1 MSTKANKKSV
11 TLTDLKKF
19 KETSEK
25 FTCLTAYEST
35 MASVISESGVDVI
48 LVGDSLGMVI
58 QGHDSTLP
66 VTMDQ
71 LIYHLECVV
80 NGNKGSHIMAD
91 MPFMS
96 YSTDDL
102 GLENAKRLMQAGAN
116 SVKIEGGEW
125 ISKMAQVLSDR
136 GIPVCAHMGLTPQT
150 INRIGGHH
158 VQGRD
163 PSQKEKII
171 NEAISLENAGAS
183 MLLLECVP
191 GELAK
196 LITEELKIP
205 VIGIG
210 AGVHTDGQIMVVHD
224 LLGISCLERPP
235 KFVKNFME
243 DSSSIPEAIKNYV
256 TDVKNRTFPSAS
268 IPAQRATISLARAN

>member
-1 MSTKANKKSV
+1 MTEKKFVTISTLN
-11 TLTDLKKF
+11 DLKEKSKKF
-19 KETSEK
+19 A
-25 FTCLTAYEST
+25 CLTAYEST
-35 MASVISESGVDVI
+35 MASVISRSGVEII

-80 NGNKGSHIMAD
+80 NGNRGSHIMAD

-102 GLENAKRLMQAGAN
+102 GLENAKKLMQAGAN
-116 SVKIEGGEW
+116 SIKIEGGQW
-125 ISKMAQVLSDR
+125 IAKMAQVLSDR

-150 INRIGGHH
+150 INRLGGHK
-158 VQGRD
+158 VQGRN
-163 PSQKEKII
+163 PLEKEKII
-171 NEAISLENAGAS
+171 NEALLLQASGAS

-191 GELAK
+191 GDLAK
-196 LITEELKIP
+196 QITNELNIP

-210 AGVHTDGQIMVVHD
+210 AGIHTDGQIMVVHD
-224 LLGISCLERPP
+224 LLGISCLEKPP
-235 KFVKNFME
+235 KFVKNFMKE
-243 DSSSIPEAIKNYV
+243 SSSIEDAIQNYV
-256 TDVKNRTFPSAS
+256 RDVKDLKFPSEKH
-268 IPAQRATISLARAN
+268 TFK

>member
-1 MSTKANKKSV
+1 MSTPSNIKSV
-11 TLTDLKKF
+11 NLTTLNKF
-19 KETSEK
+19 KENSEK

-35 MASVISESGVDVI
+35 MASVISDCGVDII

-58 QGHDSTLP
+58 QGHESTLP

-71 LIYHLECVV
+71 LVYHLECVV
-80 NGNKGSHIMAD
+80 KGNKRSHIMAD

-116 SVKIEGGEW
+116 SVKVEGGEW
-125 ISKMAQVLSDR
+125 ISTMAQVLSDR

-171 NEAISLENAGAS
+171 NEAISLEKAGAS

-191 GELAK
+191 GDLAK
-196 LITEELKIP
+196 IITDELKIP

-224 LLGISCLERPP
+224 LLGISCLEKPP

-243 DSSSIPEAIKNYV
+243 DSISIQDAIKNYV
-256 TDVKNRTFPSAS
+256 KDVKNLNFPSC
-268 IPAQRATISLARAN
+268 IHTFE

>member
-1 MSTKANKKSV
+1 MSEKKFV
-11 TLTDLKKF
+11 TLSTLNDLKEKSKKF
-19 KETSEK
+19 A
-25 FTCLTAYEST
+25 CLTAYEST
-35 MASVISESGVDVI
+35 MASVISRSGVEII

-80 NGNKGSHIMAD
+80 NGNRGSHIMAD

-102 GLENAKRLMQAGAN
+102 GLENAKKLMQAGAN
-116 SVKIEGGEW
+116 SIKIEGGQW
-125 ISKMAQVLSDR
+125 IAKMAQVLSDR

-150 INRIGGHH
+150 INRLGGHK

-163 PSQKEKII
+163 PLQKEKIL
-171 NEAISLENAGAS
+171 NEAILLQASGAS

-191 GELAK
+191 GDLAK
-196 LITEELKIP
+196 QITNELNIP

-210 AGVHTDGQIMVVHD
+210 AGIHTDGQIMVVHD
-224 LLGISCLERPP
+224 LLGISCLEKPP
-235 KFVKNFME
+235 KFVKNFMKE
-243 DSSSIPEAIKNYV
+243 SSSIEDAIQNYV
-256 TDVKNRTFPSAS
+256 RDVKDLKFPSEKH
-268 IPAQRATISLARAN
+268 TFK

>member
-1 MSTKANKKSV
+1 MSTKSEKKSI
-11 TLTDLKKF
+11 TLSTINKLKK
-19 KETSEK
+19 EGEK

-35 MASVISESGVDVI
+35 MASVISKAGVDII

-58 QGHDSTLP
+58 QGYDSTLP
-66 VTMDQ
+66 VTMNQ

-80 NGNKGSHIMAD
+80 RGNNGSHIMAD

-96 YSTDDL
+96 YATDDL

-125 ISKMAQVLSDR
+125 ISRMAQALSDR

-150 INRIGGHH
+150 INRLGGHN

-171 NEAISLENAGAS
+171 NEAISLEKAGAA

-191 GELAK
+191 EDLAK
-196 LITEELKIP
+196 EVTNKLKIP

-224 LLGISCLERPP
+224 MLGISCLENPP

-243 DSSSIPEAIKNYV
+243 ESSSIEHAIVNYIK
-256 TDVKNRTFPSAS
+256 DVKNLKFPSVEH
-268 IPAQRATISLARAN
+268 TFK

>member
-1 MSTKANKKSV
+1 
-11 TLTDLKKF
+11 
-19 KETSEK
+19 
-25 FTCLTAYEST
+25 
-35 MASVISESGVDVI
+35 
-48 LVGDSLGMVI
+48 
-58 QGHDSTLP
+58 
-66 VTMDQ
+66 MDQ

-80 NGNKGSHIMAD
+80 KGNNGSHIMAD

-116 SVKIEGGEW
+116 SVKIEGGQW

-150 INRIGGHH
+150 INRIGGHR

-171 NEAISLENAGAS
+171 NEAIALEKAGAS

-196 LITEELKIP
+196 TITKELKIP

-210 AGVHTDGQIMVVHD
+210 GIVSGEDAVEFLLAGAKAVQIGTANFIDPASTLNVIDGVRKYCMSN
-224 LLGISCLERPP
+224 GIRNLSELILQE
-235 KFVKNFME
+235 E
-243 DSSSIPEAIKNYV
+243 
-256 TDVKNRTFPSAS
+256 
-268 IPAQRATISLARAN
+268 

>member
-1 MSTKANKKSV
+1 
-11 TLTDLKKF
+11 
-19 KETSEK
+19 
-25 FTCLTAYEST
+25 
-35 MASVISESGVDVI
+35 
-48 LVGDSLGMVI
+48 MVI

-80 NGNKGSHIMAD
+80 NGNRGSHIMAD

-102 GLENAKRLMQAGAN
+102 GLENAKKLMQAGAN
-116 SVKIEGGEW
+116 SIKIEGGQW
-125 ISKMAQVLSDR
+125 IAKMAQVLSDR

-150 INRIGGHH
+150 INRLGGHK

-163 PSQKEKII
+163 PLQKEKII
-171 NEAISLENAGAS
+171 NEAILLQASGAS

-191 GELAK
+191 GDLAK
-196 LITEELKIP
+196 QITNELNIP

-210 AGVHTDGQIMVVHD
+210 AGIHTDGQIMVVHD
-224 LLGISCLERPP
+224 LLGISCLEKPP
-235 KFVKNFME
+235 KFVKNFMKE
-243 DSSSIPEAIKNYV
+243 SSSIEDAIQNYV
-256 TDVKNRTFPSAS
+256 RDVKDLKFPSEKH
-268 IPAQRATISLARAN
+268 TFK

>member
-1 MSTKANKKSV
+1 MTEKKLV
-11 TLTDLKKF
+11 TLSTLNDLKEKSKKF
-19 KETSEK
+19 A
-25 FTCLTAYEST
+25 CLTAYEST
-35 MASVISESGVDVI
+35 MASVISRSGVEII

-80 NGNKGSHIMAD
+80 NGNRGSHIMAD

-102 GLENAKRLMQAGAN
+102 GLENAKKLMQAGAN
-116 SVKIEGGEW
+116 SIKIEGGQW
-125 ISKMAQVLSDR
+125 IAKMAQVLSDR

-150 INRIGGHH
+150 INRLGGHK
-158 VQGRD
+158 VQGRN
-163 PSQKEKII
+163 PLQKEKII
-171 NEAISLENAGAS
+171 NEALLLQASGAS

-191 GELAK
+191 GDLAK
-196 LITEELKIP
+196 QITNELNIP

-210 AGVHTDGQIMVVHD
+210 AGIHTDGQIMVVHD
-224 LLGISCLERPP
+224 LLGISCLEKPP
-235 KFVKNFME
+235 KFVKNFMKE
-243 DSSSIPEAIKNYV
+243 SSSIEDAIQNYV
-256 TDVKNRTFPSAS
+256 RDVKDLKFPSEKH
-268 IPAQRATISLARAN
+268 TFK

>member
-1 MSTKANKKSV
+1 MSEKKFV
-11 TLTDLKKF
+11 TLSTLNDLKEKSKKF
-19 KETSEK
+19 A
-25 FTCLTAYEST
+25 CLTAYEST
-35 MASVISESGVDVI
+35 MASVISRSGVEII

-80 NGNKGSHIMAD
+80 NGNRGSHIMAD

-102 GLENAKRLMQAGAN
+102 GLENAKKLMQAGAN
-116 SVKIEGGEW
+116 SIKIEGGQW
-125 ISKMAQVLSDR
+125 IAKMAQVLSDR

-150 INRIGGHH
+150 INRLGGHK
-158 VQGRD
+158 VQGRN
-163 PSQKEKII
+163 PLEKEKII
-171 NEAISLENAGAS
+171 NEALLLQASGAS

-191 GELAK
+191 GDLAK
-196 LITEELKIP
+196 QITNELDIP

-210 AGVHTDGQIMVVHD
+210 AGIHTDGQIMVVHD
-224 LLGISCLERPP
+224 LLGISCLEKPP
-235 KFVKNFME
+235 KFVKNFMKE
-243 DSSSIPEAIKNYV
+243 SSSIKDAIQNYV
-256 TDVKNRTFPSAS
+256 RDVKDLKFPSDKH
-268 IPAQRATISLARAN
+268 TFK

>member
-1 MSTKANKKSV
+1 MTEKKFV
-11 TLTDLKKF
+11 TLSTLNDLKEKSKKF
-19 KETSEK
+19 A
-25 FTCLTAYEST
+25 CLTAYEST
-35 MASVISESGVDVI
+35 MASVISRSGVEII

-80 NGNKGSHIMAD
+80 NGNRGSHIMAD

-102 GLENAKRLMQAGAN
+102 GLENAKKLMQAGAN
-116 SVKIEGGEW
+116 SIKIEGGQW
-125 ISKMAQVLSDR
+125 IAKMAQVLSDR

-150 INRIGGHH
+150 INRLGGHK
-158 VQGRD
+158 VQGRN
-163 PSQKEKII
+163 PLQKEKII
-171 NEAISLENAGAS
+171 NEALLLQASGAS

-191 GELAK
+191 GDLAK
-196 LITEELKIP
+196 QITNELNIP

-210 AGVHTDGQIMVVHD
+210 AGIHTDGQIMVVHD
-224 LLGISCLERPP
+224 LLGISCLEKPP
-235 KFVKNFME
+235 KFVKNFMKE
-243 DSSSIPEAIKNYV
+243 SSSIEDAIQNYV
-256 TDVKNRTFPSAS
+256 RDVKDLKFPSDKH
-268 IPAQRATISLARAN
+268 TFK

>member
-1 MSTKANKKSV
+1 MSTKSEKKLITLSTINK
-11 TLTDLKKF
+11 LKK
-19 KETSEK
+19 EGEK

-35 MASVISESGVDVI
+35 MASVISKSGVDII

-80 NGNKGSHIMAD
+80 RGNNGSHVMAD

-96 YSTDDL
+96 YATDDL

-125 ISKMAQVLSDR
+125 ISKMAQALSDR

-150 INRIGGHH
+150 INRLGGHN

-171 NEAISLENAGAS
+171 NEAISLEKAGAA

-191 GELAK
+191 EDLAK
-196 LITEELKIP
+196 EVTNELKIP

-224 LLGISCLERPP
+224 MLGISCLENPP

-243 DSSSIPEAIKNYV
+243 ESSSIEHAIVNFVK
-256 TDVKNRTFPSAS
+256 DVKDFKFPSEEH
-268 IPAQRATISLARAN
+268 TFK

>member
-1 MSTKANKKSV
+1 MCIRDRSSKSNNKSV
-11 TLTDLKKF
+11 NLTTLTKF
-19 KETSEK
+19 KENSEK

-35 MASVISESGVDVI
+35 MASIISDSGVDVI

-58 QGHDSTLP
+58 QGHESTLP
-66 VTMDQ
+66 VTMEQ

-80 NGNKGSHIMAD
+80 KGNKKSHIMAD

-102 GLENAKRLMQAGAN
+102 GLENAKKLMQAGAN

-125 ISKMAQVLSDR
+125 IAKMAQVLSDR

-150 INRIGGHH
+150 INRIGGHY

-171 NEAISLENAGAS
+171 NEARALEKAGAS

-191 GELAK
+191 GDLAK
-196 LITEELKIP
+196 IITNELRIP

-210 AGVHTDGQIMVVHD
+210 AGIHTDGQIMVVHD
-224 LLGISCLERPP
+224 LLGISCLDKPP

-243 DSSSIPEAIKNYV
+243 ESSSIQDAIKNYV
-256 TDVKNRTFPSAS
+256 SDVKNLKFPSKNH
-268 IPAQRATISLARAN
+268 TFE

>member
-1 MSTKANKKSV
+1 
-11 TLTDLKKF
+11 
-19 KETSEK
+19 
-25 FTCLTAYEST
+25 
-35 MASVISESGVDVI
+35 MASVISDCGVDII

-58 QGHDSTLP
+58 QGHESTLP

-71 LIYHLECVV
+71 LVYHLECVV
-80 NGNKGSHIMAD
+80 KGNKRSHIMAD

-116 SVKIEGGEW
+116 SVKVEGGEW
-125 ISKMAQVLSDR
+125 ISTMAQVLSDR

-171 NEAISLENAGAS
+171 NEAISLEKAGAS

-191 GELAK
+191 GDLAK
-196 LITEELKIP
+196 IITDELKIP

-224 LLGISCLERPP
+224 LLGISCLEKPP

-243 DSSSIPEAIKNYV
+243 DSISIQDAIKNYV
-256 TDVKNRTFPSAS
+256 KDVKNLNFPSCS
-268 IPAQRATISLARAN
+268 HTFE

>member
-1 MSTKANKKSV
+1 MSIKSEKKLI
-11 TLTDLKKF
+11 TLNTLKKY
-19 KETSEK
+19 KQNNEK

-35 MASVISESGVDVI
+35 MASVISRAGVDII
-48 LVGDSLGMVI
+48 LVGDSLGMVV

-71 LIYHLECVV
+71 LVYHLECVV
-80 NGNKGSHIMAD
+80 NGNNGSHIMAD

-96 YSTDDL
+96 YATDDL

-150 INRIGGHH
+150 INRLGGHS

-163 PSQKEKII
+163 PTQKEKII
-171 NEAISLENAGAS
+171 NEAISLEKAGAA

-191 GELAK
+191 DDLAK
-196 LITEELKIP
+196 QVTKELKIP

-210 AGVHTDGQIMVVHD
+210 AGIHTDGQIMVVHD
-224 LLGISCLERPP
+224 MLGISCLDNPP

-243 DSSSIPEAIKNYV
+243 ESSSIKDAIENYV
-256 TDVKNRTFPSAS
+256 KEVKSLKFPSDVH
-268 IPAQRATISLARAN
+268 TFK